1 MPPRHRKS
9 NISQKRAQTALISLL
24 HGCTDERLASF
35 TAASLSGSYNVP
47 VERAEQLLAQAR
59 QGRLL

>member
-1 MPPRHRKS
+1 MPPRSRS
-9 NISQKRAQTALISLL
+9 NLPQNRAVSALASLL

-35 TAASLSGSYNVP
+35 TGASLASSYNVP
-47 VERAEQLLAQAR
+47 LERAEAMLAAAR